1 MLGRHTNAYSA
12 TALASA
18 DEPCRLL
25 HLVSTFAIKTD
36 TKWLLQIA
44 RHLDR
49 RKYQMSAACFYGGGP
64 VQAQLEALG
73 VRTFDLGVPREL
85 DPRAMFR
92 AQRLIARLQ
101 PEIVHTHLL
110 RADIYGAIGAR
121 LAGVPVVLST
131 VYAMGDYRR
140 EKRRSSDWLIDAACA
155 RLPTHAIAVSEAV
168 KNDCVARHGMN
179 ADRVTVI
186 HTGVEPP
193 ATVDARAAGLARASW
208 GCCGEEKVILT
219 LARLSYEKG
228 IDTLID
234 AASVLRDTHPEVRII
249 VLGEG
254 PDHEALQSRILE
266 RQVEDVVKLAGFTR
280 DVWSAIAGADVVCLP
295 SKSEG
300 LPNVLLEA
308 MAMARPIVATRV
320 GGIPEA
326 LTDEHDGLLV
336 EPNRPHLL
344 AHALGRVLHDTTF
357 AARMGRAAQATMQRR
372 FHARDVVGR
381 YEALYTRLLK
391 PWRKASDR
399 LVAVH

>member
-1 MLGRHTNAYSA
+1 MLGMHTNAYSA

-49 RKYQMSAACFYGGGP
+49 RKYHMLAACFYGGGQ

-73 VRTFDLGVPREL
+73 VQTFDLGVPREL

-101 PEIVHTHLL
+101 PDIVHTHLL
-110 RADIYGAIGAR
+110 RADIYGAVGAR
-121 LAGVPVVLST
+121 LAGVPV
-131 VYAMGDYRR
+131 
-140 EKRRSSDWLIDAACA
+140 DAACA

-168 KNDCVARHGMN
+168 KSDCVARHGMN
-179 ADRVTVI
+179 ADRITVI

-193 ATVDARAAGLARASW
+193 ATVDVRAAGIARASW

-234 AASVLRDTHPEVRII
+234 AASVLRDTHPEVRVI

-280 DVWSAIAGADVVCLP
+280 DVWSAIAAADVVCLP

-357 AARMGRAAQATMQRR
+357 AARLGRAAQATMQRR